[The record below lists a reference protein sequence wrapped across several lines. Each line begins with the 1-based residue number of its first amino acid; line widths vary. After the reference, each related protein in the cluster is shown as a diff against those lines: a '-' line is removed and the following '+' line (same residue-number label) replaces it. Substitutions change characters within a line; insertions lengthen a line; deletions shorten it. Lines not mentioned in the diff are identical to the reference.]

1 MCHETQHPASTEI
14 DNLVTTESRVSSA
27 ITHVIQNLLNWETDL
42 LTTVFGEVDDL

>member
-14 DNLVTTESRVSSA
+14 DKSRLSSA

-42 LTTVFGEVDDL
+42 LTTVLGEVDDL

>member
-14 DNLVTTESRVSSA
+14 DNLVTKESRVSSA